1 MTARPPADLVQAQ
14 LRAVDAW
21 NAARAAAEQAEVAG
35 SREGRMDLVR
45 RRDVLREQHRAI
57 VERVESQLRDVAL
70 LATRASSARAVV
82 AHRNAWFTDKVSAAL
97 QEHGLEVLARV
108 TNGAQAVGVVVAE
121 QPDLLLV
128 EDALPM
134 LTGLEVV
141 REVRRFAPDTLIGA
155 HVGYVER
162 VGELLDAGAHGAW
175 ARHVPPVDVAQGL
188 AGLLSRELQP
198 A

>member
-1 MTARPPADLVQAQ
+1 VSARPPADLVQAQ

-21 NAARAAAEQAEVAG
+21 NAARAAAEQAEVAA
-35 SREGRMDLVR
+35 SREGRMDLAR
-45 RRDVLREQHRAI
+45 RRDVLAEQHRAI
-57 VERVESQLRDVAL
+57 VERVDLQLRDGAPL
-70 LATRASSARAVV
+70 GRATVRAVV
-82 AHRNAWFTDKVSAAL
+82 AHRNAWFTDKVAAAL
-97 QEHGLEVLARV
+97 QEHGLDVVARV
-108 TNGAQAVGVVVAE
+108 TNGAQAVGVVVVE

-141 REVRRFAPDTLIGA
+141 REVRRYAPDTVLGA
-155 HVGYVER
+155 HVAYAER

-188 AGLLSRELQP
+188 AGLLTRELQP